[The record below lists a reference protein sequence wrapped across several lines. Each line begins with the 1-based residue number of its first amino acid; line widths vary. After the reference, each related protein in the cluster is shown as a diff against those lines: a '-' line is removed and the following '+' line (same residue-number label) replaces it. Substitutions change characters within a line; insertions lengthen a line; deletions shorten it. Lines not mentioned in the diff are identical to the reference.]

1 MPPLPLHT
9 TTVLAPAPAVQA
21 RCPGLSVTTTRPA
34 AAAAA
39 DAGVCVC
46 VCVCGSRARQKF
58 PSRPVLSADVRSAD
72 HCELR
77 SAAEVTGA
85 LEVVCGSVQAAH
97 VQSAPGPIYKL
108 SHDNL
113 TIILPQCQSGVHQV
127 VEYYVTGECAS
138 CGIL

>member
-9 TTVLAPAPAVQA
+9 TTVLAPAAPCSA
-21 RCPGLSVTTTRPA
+21 RCPGLSVTTTSLA
-34 AAAAA
+34 CCCCCC
-39 DAGVCVC
+39 CVC

-72 HCELR
+72 HYELR

-85 LEVVCGSVQAAH
+85 LDLLCGSVQAAH
-97 VQSAPGPIYKL
+97 LQSAPGPIYKL

-113 TIILPQCQSGVHQV
+113 AIILPQCQSGVHQV